1 MILSSRPAP
10 VLRSASL
17 ATPLTAGPESIA
29 FCRQALQALDG
40 LDKPIDVASAW
51 INMAIACTAGFLGGA
66 FGQRQL
72 DEGIDYCQQALAVLD
87 SMTPTRE
94 RASLQASVYNT
105 LGNLH
110 NNAGHWHD
118 AIAAYQGHLAICQE
132 AGYRC
137 RSGISY
143 DNLGQVY
150 EQMGEATFDQA
161 AEAYQAALR
170 IHQEC
175 EDPYLEALAWLSW
188 AGLTQAQGQ
197 RQQALAHYLHAIDQI
212 RSAADRASRPP
223 RRAPAFSPQ
232 SPMPTH
238 TLSCWLWNWA
248 MWPWHLIWPSAAGH
262 ARFLTRSL
270 PANLSCCAVRRG
282 RPSPW
287 PTSSPP

>member
-1 MILSSRPAP
+1 
-10 VLRSASL
+10 
-17 ATPLTAGPESIA
+17 
-29 FCRQALQALDG
+29 
-40 LDKPIDVASAW
+40 
-51 INMAIACTAGFLGGA
+51 
-66 FGQRQL
+66 
-72 DEGIDYCQQALAVLD
+72 
-87 SMTPTRE
+87 MTPTRE

-175 EDPYLEALAWLSW
+175 QDPYLEALAWLSW

-212 RSAADRASRPP
+212 RSAAIGHLDRRSARRLFRHSRQCVRTRYPASYG
-223 RRAPAFSPQ
+223 
-232 SPMPTH
+232 
-238 TLSCWLWNWA
+238 
-248 MWPWHLIWPSAAGH
+248 I
-262 ARFLTRSL
+262 
-270 PANLSCCAVRRG
+270 G
-282 RPSPW
+282 RCGPGI
-287 PTSSPP
+287 